1 MGFFKNRQEKES
13 PVIQEEPHYHHPLLE
28 IVRIVSS
35 NNPEI
40 LDSARKCMKNTEKY
54 YQYHLEDYE
63 DRGMSLKDSPAV
75 SPVDGMYRSADP
87 PSVCLRM

>member
-1 MGFFKNRQEKES
+1 MGFFKSRQEKEG
-13 PVIQEEPHYHHPLLE
+13 PEIQEEPHYHHPLLE

-54 YQYHLEDYE
+54 YQYHMEDYE
-63 DRGMSLKDSPAV
+63 ARGMS
-75 SPVDGMYRSADP
+75 
-87 PSVCLRM
+87 